1 MATSLQVNAS
11 TQQAVGAF
19 NALAASIARTTA
31 QFNAMNAAMNNGN
44 GAATRYAGS
53 ITAINSVFNNLMS
66 IASGA
71 LNAIR
76 TLGAGLQFVFSSVIK
91 ELDKLQ
97 GFNAIMSVSTKTAEE
112 VAGSYDFLRKTADRL
127 GVQFDALTSNYAKL
141 VAALPPG
148 IKGLQTAEK
157 VFMGVAMAART
168 LHATNQDT
176 QLMFY
181 AVTQMASKG
190 VVSMEE
196 LRRQL
201 GEKLPG
207 VIQIAAKALN
217 TIPEKLE
224 EAIRKGIVSSEKFLP
239 IFGDALIRTFADSSE
254 KASTSV
260 SAAIA
265 RLTNVWVDFV
275 KNILDSGA
283 GQAIVGIF
291 DALREKLNDPY
302 LIERFAILIKDLSNR
317 FTEFI
322 NKISAD
328 DLRNGFDTAT
338 AAIEMVVKVIGK
350 LIEGIT
356 WIINNSAKAGAIIG
370 GLAGAAVGALAGP
383 IGMGVGAVAVG
394 AAGAYAGSR
403 LAPSTSQLADRANSN
418 VVAEEARSARL
429 REQELLKFT
438 QLIPLLQQFKGLNT
452 LNGLDNLF
460 KAENL
465 NTKTLGD
472 LNRILTGKEFKTD
485 ADRKQ
490 GVLDYAKYG
499 VVVGPQTSQLSD
511 VFGSGKR
518 KGSSVE
524 EKSLQASELR
534 AIGLTPNFI
543 KELSNYEKLL
553 KSGKLNQEQYNK
565 AIQDLADKQP
575 VVIEYKKQQAKLEE
589 ELIAVYKHSSE
600 LQNEQYKSVDS
611 LRATVTHMR
620 DENAYLKLGE
630 EGYRL
635 REMAVLS
642 STAADLEWQAANEG
656 GNWALEEQARL
667 LRERVTLSNEN
678 VLLKEAQATAEAWKH
693 TADTIADSLADAFVR
708 GLGKGKSLF
717 VSLRDWLV
725 GWLKQVLQVQ
735 LAGTISGALGGSGN
749 QSSAYLQNIQ
759 MLQSL
764 YGMGK
769 TAYGAVGSWLGIGG
783 ASTYGLAG
791 STASLGASTGSG
803 LYALGSGGT
812 GAGLSVTS
820 GTQAAWGIDAAAT
833 AGGSSAASGG
843 AGASAGSTAWAGW
856 AALAVLAAMQ
866 GSSDYSAGF
875 RRQQSKDSGTALG
888 DASARTA
895 QLFDDLGVSD
905 RIADLISGATLT
917 ARLFGHAAP
926 RIEGVGVQG
935 TLAGGSFQG
944 QEYADVVE
952 KGGRFRSDKRY
963 QQFASMPEELGRF
976 MNNAAKAVL
985 DQATK
990 FGEALDLPAN
1000 HLKAVSEE
1008 IKVAFTDDPE
1018 ANKAAIEKSLSDYG
1032 EALVST
1038 WAEAVKPL
1046 ALYQETVTDT
1056 IQRVASALIGVNDVL
1071 TALGAAALPASLQ
1084 GGAAATALIELFGGL
1099 ENLQSSA
1106 SSYFDNFYSED
1117 EKFTVISKNIANTLA
1132 EVGLAMPR
1140 TKEEFKALV
1149 EAQSPLTESGRQVI
1163 AVLMGVQNAFA
1174 AIVPEGTAAIGRMA
1188 DLQKAIDDN
1197 IGKFQTPEE
1206 SKAYQYNKIARELQ
1220 GEAGLFGG
1228 WTELGTTLANASK
1241 DEIFQFAA
1249 QFVNLSEYSDDAK
1262 IAIVE
1267 AAGALADLK
1276 ESAASTADELYR
1288 RISQFTSS
1296 LRSSDLSPLS
1306 YQDQLNASSAL
1317 YSTTLAGVQSGDKSA
1332 EQNLLGNAQAYLQ
1345 EARKFFGSS
1354 AAYADIFSQVTGQ
1367 LDAVGAGSVDPQIQA
1382 IRRAEAQIELAKSQ
1396 VTELQNVVRAQ
1407 ADTNAALAIG
1417 NRALADQLAALNERV
1432 QRLLDNAQLET
1443 NAPT

>member
-76 TLGAGLQFVFSSVIK
+76 TLGTGLQFVFSSVIK

-275 KNILDSGA
+275 KHILDSGA

-291 DALREKLNDPY
+291 DALREKLSDPY

-322 NKISAD
+322 NKISSD

-356 WIINNSAKAGAIIG
+356 WIINNSGKAGAIIG
-370 GLAGAAVGALAGP
+370 GLAGAAIGALAGP
-383 IGMGVGAVAVG
+383 IGMGVGAVAGG
-394 AAGAYAGSR
+394 AAGAYAGSQ
-403 LAPSTSQLADRANSN
+403 LAPSASQLANRANSN

-472 LNRILTGKEFKTD
+472 LNRILTGKEFRTD
-485 ADRKQ
+485 AERKQ

-499 VVVGPQTSQLSD
+499 VVVGPQTNQLSD
-511 VFGSGKR
+511 VLGAGKK
-518 KGSSVE
+518 KGPSAE
-524 EKSLQASELR
+524 EKSLQASELK
-534 AIGLTPNFI
+534 AYGLNSNVL

-553 KSGKLNQEQYNK
+553 KSGKLSQDKYNE
-565 AIQDLADKQP
+565 AVQDLIEKQSYM
-575 VVIEYKKQQAKLEE
+575 IEYQKEVKKHEE
-589 ELIAVYKHSSE
+589 ELIAVFKHSSD
-600 LQNEQYKSVDS
+600 LQRDQYKNVDTM
-611 LRATVTHMR
+611 RTTVVQMR
-620 DENAYLKLGE
+620 EENARLKLGE

-635 REMAVLS
+635 REMAVLR

-667 LRERVTLSNEN
+667 LRERASLADEN
-678 VLLKEAQATAEAWKH
+678 VMLKEAQLTAEAWKH

-717 VSLRDWLV
+717 VALRDWLFS
-725 GWLKQVLQVQ
+725 WLKQVATVQ

-749 QSSAYLQNIQ
+749 QTGAYLQNAQ

-764 YGMGK
+764 Y
-769 TAYGAVGSWLGIGG
+769 T
-783 ASTYGLAG
+783 
-791 STASLGASTGSG
+791 TGSKG
-803 LYALGSGGT
+803 YAWLT
-812 GAGLSVTS
+812 
-820 GTQAAWGIDAAAT
+820 
-833 AGGSSAASGG
+833 GG
-843 AGASAGSTAWAGW
+843 AGASGSGVAGGGALATTDIGVGASSAGGSAAASGSWMTTAGW
-856 AALAVLAAMQ
+856 VAAIAAGIWKANQ
-866 GSSDYSAGF
+866 DYSEGF
-875 RRQQSKDSGTALG
+875 NAQGAERLSSQTGGFLG
-888 DASARTA
+888 GLESTKADILTK
-895 QLFDDLGVSD
+895 LGMSD
-905 RIADLISGATLT
+905 RWASLLSGAT
-917 ARLFGHAAP
+917 AVAKIIGHADYKFS
-926 RIEGVGVQG
+926 EGGVTG
-935 TLAGGSFQG
+935 TLG
-944 QEYADVVE
+944 
-952 KGGRFRSDKRY
+952 KGGFAGEEYGLYTAKGGLLRSDDMKGVYEPVRD
-963 QQFASMPEELGRF
+963 QLQNTIAG
-976 MNNAAKAVL
+976 AAKGVYDA
-985 DQATK
+985 AFEYGK
-990 FGEALDLPAN
+990 ALDLPTAKLGEVMTN
-1000 HLKAVSEE
+1000 LKV
-1008 IKVAFTDDPE
+1008 VMTDDAEKNME
-1018 ANKAAIEKSLSDYG
+1018 AILTEVSKHGDELVKGWADAVAPLSKYG
-1032 EALVST
+1032 ETTFQTISRVVDAL
-1038 WAEAVKPL
+1038 K
-1046 ALYQETVTDT
+1046 
-1056 IQRVASALIGVNDVL
+1056 GVNDVM
-1071 TALGAAALPASLQ
+1071 TMLGATALPASLQ
-1084 GGAAATALIELFGGL
+1084 GGAAASALVDLFGGVD
-1099 ENLQSSA
+1099 NLQSSA
-1106 SSYFDNFYSED
+1106 SSYFDNFYSES

-1132 EVGLAMPR
+1132 EVGLAMPKTR
-1140 TKEEFKALV
+1140 EEFKALV
-1149 EAQSPLTESGRQVI
+1149 EAQNPLSESGRQAI

-1174 AIVPEGTAAIGRMA
+1174 GILPEGVALTGRMA
-1188 DLQKAIDDN
+1188 DLQKAIDNN

-1228 WTELGTTLANASK
+1228 WTDLGTTLANASK
-1241 DEIFQFAA
+1241 DEIFQFAS
-1249 QFVNLSEYSDDAK
+1249 QFVSLSEYSDDAK

-1276 ESAASTADELYR
+1276 ESAANTADELFK
-1288 RISQFTSS
+1288 RIAQFTSS

-1306 YQDQLNASSAL
+1306 YQDQLNASSNL
-1317 YSTTLAGVQSGDKSA
+1317 YDKTLRGVQAGDKFS
-1332 EQNLLGNAQAYLQ
+1332 EQNIIGNAQAYLQ
-1345 EARKFFGSS
+1345 EARAFFGSS
-1354 AAYADIFSQVTGQ
+1354 TAYADIFSRVTTQ
-1367 LDAVGAGSVDPQIQA
+1367 LDALGIESVDPQIQA

-1396 VTELQNVVRAQ
+1396 VTELQNVVKAQ
-1407 ADTNAALAIG
+1407 ADTNNALAIG
-1417 NRALADQLAALNERV
+1417 NKALADQLAELNERV

-1443 NAPT
+1443 SAPK